1 METGHHMLLRSH
13 SKKLQAPPKP
23 QPQPKTKT
31 PARPALDDAMAS
43 AGGNKLHT
51 FERLHAEGFAYLADN
66 SYIRSGYRLHYSARE
81 CFLSLFELHNE
92 TLNVWTH
99 MVGSFI
105 FLTLMLYLALSGH
118 ALAPAADTAA
128 LAGLTTPQA
137 WCASAQ
143 PWMEGGRH
151 MPRMLLA
158 SGVPDLCPPPTGRV
172 APAKYYEVASVIFDH
187 SLHRLPSLERFH
199 ALVEQNVGG
208 FSDSVGAQM
217 ELLRSELGA
226 LSARLGGQVR
236 DAHSEQ
242 VRSLKMQL
250 DQRVESLSL
259 FLQDVASQV
268 GADLPMKYALEE
280 LNGVAD
286 SVRNGLHILATVE
299 GPHNV
304 PHWPIFA
311 FMASAV
317 VCLTCSA
324 TFHLMFVVSRPA
336 YMFLSRLD
344 YAGITILI
352 AGSFYPMIYYSF
364 YCHPWLRTAY
374 LASISTM
381 AALTFT
387 VALMPV
393 FSTPKF
399 LVARTCIF
407 LALGFFG
414 VVPVTHLVWH
424 FGLFDPH
431 VTVMIGPL
439 LLMGLL
445 YTSGAIIYATKF
457 PERFYPGRFDL
468 WFSSHQLWHVCV
480 VAAALVHFANA
491 LQQYEWRWNTQ
502 CEA

>member
-1 METGHHMLLRSH
+1 METGHHLLLRNH
-13 SKKLQAPPKP
+13 MQPPQSP
-23 QPQPKTKT
+23 SPPVPPIT
-31 PARPALDDAMAS
+31 PASVPLIETE
-43 AGGNKLHT
+43 GKLHT

-66 SYIRSGYRLHYSARE
+66 SYIRSGYRLHYSAQD

-99 MVGSFI
+99 IMGSFI
-105 FLTLMLYLALSGH
+105 FLMLMIYLALSGH
-118 ALAPAADTAA
+118 ALSPAIDGGSRVVNPETTLQSWCHINDPYVIDGHHTARLF
-128 LAGLTTPQA
+128 LAGIFP
-137 WCASAQ
+137 
-143 PWMEGGRH
+143 E
-151 MPRMLLA
+151 
-158 SGVPDLCPPPTGRV
+158 LCPP
-172 APAKYYEVASVIFDH
+172 ASSLAASAKYYEVASAIFDH
-187 SLHRLPSLERFH
+187 SLQRLPSLERFH
-199 ALVEQNVGG
+199 ALVEHNVGG

-217 ELLRSELGA
+217 EQLRHELGA
-226 LSARLGGQVR
+226 LSARLGAHVR
-236 DAHSEQ
+236 DTPSEH

-250 DQRVESLSL
+250 DDRVQSLSV
-259 FLQDVASQV
+259 FIQDVASQV
-268 GADLPMKYALEE
+268 GADLPMKYVLEE
-280 LNGVAD
+280 LHGVAE
-286 SVRNGLHILATVE
+286 SVRGGLHILAMEE
-299 GPHNV
+299 GPHDV
-304 PHWPIFA
+304 PHWPLFV

-317 VCLTCSA
+317 ICLTCSA
-324 TFHLMFVVSRPA
+324 VFHLMFVVSRTA
-336 YMFLSRLD
+336 YTLLSRLD

-364 YCHPWLRTAY
+364 YCHPWQRSVY
-374 LASISTM
+374 LVAISTL

-387 VALMPV
+387 VALLPI
-393 FSTPKF
+393 FGTPRF

-424 FGLFDPH
+424 FGLSDPH
-431 VTVMIGPL
+431 VTIMIGPL

-468 WFSSHQLWHVCV
+468 WFSSHQLWHICV

-491 LQQYEWRWNTQ
+491 LRQYEWRWNTQ